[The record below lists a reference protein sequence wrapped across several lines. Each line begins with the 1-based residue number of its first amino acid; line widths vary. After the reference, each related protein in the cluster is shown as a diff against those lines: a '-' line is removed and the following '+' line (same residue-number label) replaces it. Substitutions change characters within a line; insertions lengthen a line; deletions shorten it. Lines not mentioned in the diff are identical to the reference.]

1 MVINSIL
8 LLLALNCHR
17 WEKTTATPSG
27 RKKKHIRRQ
36 IVMKKAFGSKMILED
51 VDNCIEIYHLLRLG
65 AKPSSSMPKYFII
78 DPAYSES
85 D

>member
-27 RKKKHIRRQ
+27 RKKKHI
-36 IVMKKAFGSKMILED
+36 KKLCNRDFVSLALKHHGED
-51 VDNCIEIYHLLRLG
+51 NSPE
-65 AKPSSSMPKYFII
+65 
-78 DPAYSES
+78 
-85 D
+85 